1 MRRAVLACCTAAAL
15 AGAGGLWWLLAGDA
29 MPADTA
35 AALPTAQGTGQAQ
48 AGLRTARAP
57 QALAAGPSAPGAAG
71 SDPLLT
77 PGLRDAIEALLHDAG
92 DASDPE
98 ALKQRLEALVG
109 QHFAPELATRALALA
124 RRYVDY
130 RVALGKLSAPA
141 DPLDPHALRQAL
153 EQRQKLRLQHFDG
166 DEYEALFGQQQ
177 LLDQALLARLEIE
190 RNPALNAEDKRKA
203 LAEAESQLPAPLR
216 AQRSESVAHVGA
228 AQQTAAFNA
237 QGADDATRFAQR
249 SAAYGA
255 EAAERLA
262 RLDREERDWNA
273 RLDQYQQA
281 RSAGQNATHLDQLR
295 QTLFTPEEQLRLE
308 GALAART
315 TPAAR

>member
-1 MRRAVLACCTAAAL
+1 MHKAVWAGGAVAAL
-15 AGAGGLWWLLAGDA
+15 AGAGALWWFLGGDTS
-29 MPADTA
+29 PTDTA
-35 AALPTAQGTGQAQ
+35 PPATQGQGPA
-48 AGLRTARAP
+48 
-57 QALAAGPSAPGAAG
+57 QALARAAPPPHPLGQGRTTPGAAG
-71 SDPLLT
+71 NDPLLT
-77 PGLRDAIEALLHDAG
+77 PGLRDAIEAMLHDAG
-92 DASDPE
+92 EAGSPD
-98 ALKQRLEALVG
+98 ALKLRLEPLVG
-109 QHFAPELATRALALA
+109 QHFAPELTTRALALA

-130 RVALGKLSAPA
+130 RVALGQLRPPA
-141 DPLDPHALRQAL
+141 DPLDPHAMRQAL

-190 RNPALNAEDKRKA
+190 RNTALSAEEKRKA
-203 LAEAESQLPAPLR
+203 LAETEAQLPAPLR

-237 QGADDATRFAQR
+237 QRADDATRFAQR
-249 SAAYGA
+249 SATYGA

-281 RSAGQNATHLDQLR
+281 RSAGQDAARLDQLR

-308 GALAART
+308 GALGLRS
-315 TPAAR
+315 PAQNR

>member
-1 MRRAVLACCTAAAL
+1 MHKAVWAGGAVAAL
-15 AGAGGLWWLLAGDA
+15 AGAGALWWFLGGDTS
-29 MPADTA
+29 PTDTA
-35 AALPTAQGTGQAQ
+35 PPATQGQGPA
-48 AGLRTARAP
+48 
-57 QALAAGPSAPGAAG
+57 QALARATPPPHPLGQGPTTPGAAG
-71 SDPLLT
+71 NDPLLT
-77 PGLRDAIEALLHDAG
+77 PGLRDAIEAMLHDAG
-92 DASDPE
+92 EAGSPD
-98 ALKQRLEALVG
+98 ALKLRLEALVG
-109 QHFAPELATRALALA
+109 QHFAPELTTRALALA

-130 RVALGKLSAPA
+130 RVALGQLRPPA
-141 DPLDPHALRQAL
+141 DPLDPHAMRQAL

-190 RNPALNAEDKRKA
+190 RNTALSAEEKRKA
-203 LAEAESQLPAPLR
+203 LAETEAQLPAPLR

-249 SAAYGA
+249 SATYGA

-281 RSAGQNATHLDQLR
+281 RSAGQDAVRLDQLR

-308 GALAART
+308 GALGLRS
-315 TPAAR
+315 PAQNR

>member
-1 MRRAVLACCTAAAL
+1 MKHKAVWAAGAVAAL
-15 AGAGGLWWLLAGDA
+15 AGAGALWWFLGGDTS
-29 MPADTA
+29 PTDTA
-35 AALPTAQGTGQAQ
+35 PPAAQGQGPA
-48 AGLRTARAP
+48 
-57 QALAAGPSAPGAAG
+57 QALARAAPPPHPLGQGRTTPGAAG
-71 SDPLLT
+71 NDPLLT
-77 PGLRDAIEALLHDAG
+77 PGLRDAIEAMLHDAG
-92 DASDPE
+92 EASSPD
-98 ALKQRLEALVG
+98 ALKLRLEALVG
-109 QHFAPELATRALALA
+109 QHFAPELTTRALALA

-130 RVALGKLSAPA
+130 RVALGQLRPPA
-141 DPLDPHALRQAL
+141 DPLDPHAMRQAL

-166 DEYEALFGQQQ
+166 DEYEAMFGQQQ

-190 RNPALNAEDKRKA
+190 RNTTLSAEEKRKA
-203 LAEAESQLPAPLR
+203 LAETEAQLPAPLR

-249 SAAYGA
+249 SATYGA

-281 RSAGQNATHLDQLR
+281 RSAGQDAARLDQLR

-308 GALAART
+308 GALGLRS
-315 TPAAR
+315 PAQNR

>member
-1 MRRAVLACCTAAAL
+1 MHKAVWAGGAVAAL
-15 AGAGGLWWLLAGDA
+15 AGAGALWWFLGGDTS
-29 MPADTA
+29 PTDTA
-35 AALPTAQGTGQAQ
+35 PPATQGQGPA
-48 AGLRTARAP
+48 
-57 QALAAGPSAPGAAG
+57 QALARATPPPHPLGQGPTTPGAAG
-71 SDPLLT
+71 NDPLLT
-77 PGLRDAIEALLHDAG
+77 PGLRDAIEAMLHDAG
-92 DASDPE
+92 EAGSPD
-98 ALKQRLEALVG
+98 ALKLRLEALVG
-109 QHFAPELATRALALA
+109 QHFAPELTTRALALA

-130 RVALGKLSAPA
+130 RVALGQLRPPA
-141 DPLDPHALRQAL
+141 DPLDPHAMRQAL
-153 EQRQKLRLQHFDG
+153 EQRQKLRLQHFDV

-190 RNPALNAEDKRKA
+190 RNTALSAEEKRKA
-203 LAEAESQLPAPLR
+203 LAETEAQLPAPLR

-237 QGADDATRFAQR
+237 QRADDATRFAQR
-249 SAAYGA
+249 SATYGA

-281 RSAGQNATHLDQLR
+281 RSAGQDAARLDQLR

-308 GALAART
+308 GALGLRS
-315 TPAAR
+315 PAQNR

>member
-1 MRRAVLACCTAAAL
+1 MHKAVWAGGAVAAL
-15 AGAGGLWWLLAGDA
+15 AGAGALWWFLGGDTS
-29 MPADTA
+29 PTDTA
-35 AALPTAQGTGQAQ
+35 PPATQGQGPA
-48 AGLRTARAP
+48 
-57 QALAAGPSAPGAAG
+57 QALARATPPPHPLGQGRTTPGAAG
-71 SDPLLT
+71 NDPLLT
-77 PGLRDAIEALLHDAG
+77 PGLRDAIEAMLHDAG
-92 DASDPE
+92 EAGSPD
-98 ALKQRLEALVG
+98 ALKLRLEALVG
-109 QHFAPELATRALALA
+109 QHFAPELTTRALALA

-130 RVALGKLSAPA
+130 RVALGQLRPPA
-141 DPLDPHALRQAL
+141 DPLDPHAMRQAL

-190 RNPALNAEDKRKA
+190 RNTALSAEEKRKA
-203 LAEAESQLPAPLR
+203 LAETEAQLPAPLR

-249 SAAYGA
+249 SATYGA

-281 RSAGQNATHLDQLR
+281 RSAGQDAARLDQLR

-308 GALAART
+308 GALGLRS
-315 TPAAR
+315 PAQNR

>member
-1 MRRAVLACCTAAAL
+1 MHKAVWAGGAVAAL
-15 AGAGGLWWLLAGDA
+15 AGAGALWWFLGGDTS
-29 MPADTA
+29 PTDTA
-35 AALPTAQGTGQAQ
+35 PPAAQGQGPA
-48 AGLRTARAP
+48 
-57 QALAAGPSAPGAAG
+57 QALARAAPPPLPLGQGRTTPGAAG
-71 SDPLLT
+71 NDPLLT
-77 PGLRDAIEALLHDAG
+77 PGLRDAIEAMLHDAG
-92 DASDPE
+92 EAGSPD
-98 ALKQRLEALVG
+98 ALKLRLEALVG
-109 QHFAPELATRALALA
+109 QHFAPELTTRALALA

-130 RVALGKLSAPA
+130 RVALGQLRPPA
-141 DPLDPHALRQAL
+141 DPLDPHAMRQAL

-190 RNPALNAEDKRKA
+190 RNTALSAEEKRKA
-203 LAEAESQLPAPLR
+203 LAETEAQLPAPLR

-249 SAAYGA
+249 SATYGA

-281 RSAGQNATHLDQLR
+281 RSAGQDAARLDQLR

-308 GALAART
+308 GALGLRS
-315 TPAAR
+315 PAQNR

>member
-1 MRRAVLACCTAAAL
+1 MHKAVWAGGAVAAL
-15 AGAGGLWWLLAGDA
+15 AGAGALWWFLGGDTS
-29 MPADTA
+29 PTDTA
-35 AALPTAQGTGQAQ
+35 PPATQGQGPA
-48 AGLRTARAP
+48 
-57 QALAAGPSAPGAAG
+57 QALARAAPPPHPLGQGRTTPGAAG
-71 SDPLLT
+71 NDPLLT
-77 PGLRDAIEALLHDAG
+77 PGLRDAIEAMLHDAG
-92 DASDPE
+92 EAGSPD
-98 ALKQRLEALVG
+98 ALKLRLEPLVG
-109 QHFAPELATRALALA
+109 QHFAPELTTRALALA

-130 RVALGKLSAPA
+130 RVALGQLRPPA
-141 DPLDPHALRQAL
+141 DPLDPHAMRQAL

-190 RNPALNAEDKRKA
+190 RNTALSAEEKRKA
-203 LAEAESQLPAPLR
+203 LAETEAQLPAPLR

-249 SAAYGA
+249 SATYGA

-281 RSAGQNATHLDQLR
+281 RSAGQDAVRLDQLR

-308 GALAART
+308 GALGLRS
-315 TPAAR
+315 PAQNR

>member
-1 MRRAVLACCTAAAL
+1 MHKAVWAGGAVAAL
-15 AGAGGLWWLLAGDA
+15 AGAGALWWFLGGDTS
-29 MPADTA
+29 PTDTA
-35 AALPTAQGTGQAQ
+35 PPATQGQGPA
-48 AGLRTARAP
+48 
-57 QALAAGPSAPGAAG
+57 QALARATPPPHPLGQGRTTPGAAG
-71 SDPLLT
+71 NDPLLT
-77 PGLRDAIEALLHDAG
+77 PGLRDAIEAMLHDAG
-92 DASDPE
+92 EAGSPD
-98 ALKQRLEALVG
+98 ALKLRLEALVG
-109 QHFAPELATRALALA
+109 QHFAPELTTRALALA

-130 RVALGKLSAPA
+130 RVALGQLRPPA
-141 DPLDPHALRQAL
+141 DPLDPHAMRQAL
-153 EQRQKLRLQHFDG
+153 EQRQKLRLQHFDV

-190 RNPALNAEDKRKA
+190 RNTALSAEEKRKA
-203 LAEAESQLPAPLR
+203 LAETEAQLPAPLR

-237 QGADDATRFAQR
+237 QRADDATRFAQR
-249 SAAYGA
+249 SATYGA

-281 RSAGQNATHLDQLR
+281 RSAGQDAARLDQLR

-308 GALAART
+308 GALGLRS
-315 TPAAR
+315 PAQNR

>member
-1 MRRAVLACCTAAAL
+1 MQRAAWAGGAVAAL
-15 AGAGGLWWLLAGDA
+15 AGAAALWWLLGLDTR
-29 MPADTA
+29 PADTA
-35 AALPTAQGTGQAQ
+35 QGEGGAQPVANAVPTPHHPLGNG
-48 AGLRTARAP
+48 RTA
-57 QALAAGPSAPGAAG
+57 PGTADN
-71 SDPLLT
+71 DPLLT

-92 DASDPE
+92 ETSDPE

-109 QHFAPELATRALALA
+109 RHFAPELATRALAIA

-130 RVALGKLSAPA
+130 RVALGQLRPPA
-141 DPLDPHALRQAL
+141 DPLDPHAMRLAL

-203 LAEAESQLPAPLR
+203 LAQAESQLPSPLR
-216 AQRSESVAHVGA
+216 TQRSESVAQVGA

-249 SAAYGA
+249 SATYGA

-281 RSAGQNATHLDQLR
+281 RSAGQDAARLDQLR

-308 GALAART
+308 GALGLRS
-315 TPAAR
+315 PAQNR

>member
-1 MRRAVLACCTAAAL
+1 MHKAVWAGGAVAAL
-15 AGAGGLWWLLAGDA
+15 AGAGALWWFLGGDTS
-29 MPADTA
+29 PTDTA
-35 AALPTAQGTGQAQ
+35 PPAAQGQG
-48 AGLRTARAP
+48 TA
-57 QALAAGPSAPGAAG
+57 QALARAAPPPHPLGQGRTTPGAAG
-71 SDPLLT
+71 NDPLLT
-77 PGLRDAIEALLHDAG
+77 PGLRDAIEAMLHDAG
-92 DASDPE
+92 EAGSPD
-98 ALKQRLEALVG
+98 ALKLRLEALVG
-109 QHFAPELATRALALA
+109 QHFAPELTTRALALA

-130 RVALGKLSAPA
+130 RVALGQLRPPA
-141 DPLDPHALRQAL
+141 DPLDPHAMRQAL

-190 RNPALNAEDKRKA
+190 RNTALSAEEKRKA
-203 LAEAESQLPAPLR
+203 LAETEAQLPAPLR

-249 SAAYGA
+249 SATYGA

-281 RSAGQNATHLDQLR
+281 RSAGQDAARLDQLR

-308 GALAART
+308 GALGLRS
-315 TPAAR
+315 PAQNR

>member
-1 MRRAVLACCTAAAL
+1 MHKAVWAGGAVAAL
-15 AGAGGLWWLLAGDA
+15 AGAGALWWFLGGDTS
-29 MPADTA
+29 PTDTA
-35 AALPTAQGTGQAQ
+35 PPAAQGRGHA
-48 AGLRTARAP
+48 
-57 QALAAGPSAPGAAG
+57 QALARATPPPHTLGQERAIPGAAG
-71 SDPLLT
+71 NDPLLT
-77 PGLRDAIEALLHDAG
+77 PGLRDAIEAMLHDAG
-92 DASDPE
+92 EVGSPD
-98 ALKQRLEALVG
+98 ALKLRLEALVG
-109 QHFAPELATRALALA
+109 QHFAPELTTRALALA

-130 RVALGKLSAPA
+130 RVALGQLRPPA
-141 DPLDPHALRQAL
+141 DPLDPHAMRQAL

-190 RNPALNAEDKRKA
+190 RNTALSAEEKRKA
-203 LAEAESQLPAPLR
+203 LAETEAQLPAPLR

-249 SAAYGA
+249 SATYGA

-281 RSAGQNATHLDQLR
+281 RSAGQDAARLDQLR

-308 GALAART
+308 GALGLRS
-315 TPAAR
+315 PAQNR

>member
-1 MRRAVLACCTAAAL
+1 MHKAVWAGGAVAAL
-15 AGAGGLWWLLAGDA
+15 AGAGALWWFLGGDTS
-29 MPADTA
+29 PTDTA
-35 AALPTAQGTGQAQ
+35 PPAAQGQGPA
-48 AGLRTARAP
+48 
-57 QALAAGPSAPGAAG
+57 QALARAAPPPHPLGQGRTTPGAAG
-71 SDPLLT
+71 NDPLLT
-77 PGLRDAIEALLHDAG
+77 PGLRDAIEAMLHDAG
-92 DASDPE
+92 EAGSPD
-98 ALKQRLEALVG
+98 ALKLRLEALVG
-109 QHFAPELATRALALA
+109 QHFAPELTTRALALT

-130 RVALGKLSAPA
+130 RVALGQLRPPA
-141 DPLDPHALRQAL
+141 DPLDPHAMRQAL

-190 RNPALNAEDKRKA
+190 RNTALSAEEKRKA
-203 LAEAESQLPAPLR
+203 LAETEAQLPAPLR

-237 QGADDATRFAQR
+237 QRADDATRFAQR
-249 SAAYGA
+249 SATYGA

-281 RSAGQNATHLDQLR
+281 RSAGQDAARLDQLR

-308 GALAART
+308 GALGLRS
-315 TPAAR
+315 PAQNR

>member
-1 MRRAVLACCTAAAL
+1 MHKAVWAGGAVAAL
-15 AGAGGLWWLLAGDA
+15 AGAGALWWFLGGDTS
-29 MPADTA
+29 PTDTA
-35 AALPTAQGTGQAQ
+35 PPAAQGQGHA
-48 AGLRTARAP
+48 
-57 QALAAGPSAPGAAG
+57 QALARAAPPPHPLGQGPTTPGAAG
-71 SDPLLT
+71 NDPLLT
-77 PGLRDAIEALLHDAG
+77 PGLRDAIEAMLHDAG
-92 DASDPE
+92 EAGSPD
-98 ALKQRLEALVG
+98 ALKLRLEALVG
-109 QHFAPELATRALALA
+109 QHFAPELTTRALALA

-130 RVALGKLSAPA
+130 RVALGQLRPPA
-141 DPLDPHALRQAL
+141 DPLDPHAMRQAL

-190 RNPALNAEDKRKA
+190 RNTALSAEEKRKA
-203 LAEAESQLPAPLR
+203 LAETEAQLPAPLR

-249 SAAYGA
+249 SATYGA

-281 RSAGQNATHLDQLR
+281 RSAGQDAARLDQLR

-308 GALAART
+308 GALGLRS
-315 TPAAR
+315 PAQNR